1 MFVNTTS
8 NSRFKLKGSYEMKK
22 KLIRLTT
29 IDNSLNILLKGQLKY
44 LNKTFEVI
52 GVANDSGV
60 LSSVA
65 KREGI
70 RTIGVP
76 MQRKI
81 SIIHDLRSLWALY
94 RLFRK
99 EHPFI
104 VHANTPKASFLGMV
118 AAWFTRVPHR
128 IYLVTGL
135 RFETVHGPFRLLLKT
150 MERITCFCA
159 TKVSQ

>member
-1 MFVNTTS
+1 
-8 NSRFKLKGSYEMKK
+8 MKK

-81 SIIHDLRSLWALY
+81 SIIHDLGHYGHYTDYSAKNTRSSY
-94 RLFRK
+94 MR
-99 EHPFI
+99 
-104 VHANTPKASFLGMV
+104 TP
-118 AAWFTRVPHR
+118 
-128 IYLVTGL
+128 
-135 RFETVHGPFRLLLKT
+135 LKQV
-150 MERITCFCA
+150 F
-159 TKVSQ
+159 

>member
-1 MFVNTTS
+1 
-8 NSRFKLKGSYEMKK
+8 MKK

-81 SIIHDLRSLWALY
+81 SIIHDLRSLWAIPIIPQ
-94 RLFRK
+94 RTPVHRTC
-99 EHPFI
+99 EHP
-104 VHANTPKASFLGMV
+104 
-118 AAWFTRVPHR
+118 
-128 IYLVTGL
+128 
-135 RFETVHGPFRLLLKT
+135 
-150 MERITCFCA
+150 
-159 TKVSQ
+159 

>member
-1 MFVNTTS
+1 
-8 NSRFKLKGSYEMKK
+8 MKK

-81 SIIHDLRSLWALY
+81 STRPAVTMGIIPIIPQRTPVHRTC
-94 RLFRK
+94 
-99 EHPFI
+99 EHP
-104 VHANTPKASFLGMV
+104 
-118 AAWFTRVPHR
+118 
-128 IYLVTGL
+128 
-135 RFETVHGPFRLLLKT
+135 
-150 MERITCFCA
+150 
-159 TKVSQ
+159 